1 MRNSRGHGPPGGLH
15 ASHVAQRQ
23 RRAQAAP
30 RWALLA
36 LVASVVAAVLAAC
49 AGGGVP
55 AAPSEVSVTPV
66 AGGLRVDWTSD
77 GTGVTGFK
85 IYRETAET
93 EAARAGGGLAPQT
106 LAEIATAPGD
116 ARRYYDFSVEQ
127 TESYTYAVSA
137 LGAGGESAV
146 TRQSD
151 PEPVTPLPG
160 VEVSIE
166 MVGTG
171 TVTASGGGEVFEC
184 AQACVAAFAH
194 GTEVRLEAAGSGGQ
208 SFATWL
214 EDCSG
219 AGACTFTLD
228 EPRAVVAAFSSN
240 VLRLVLDGDSPVDVA
255 VSPGHGGQGSA
266 VCELGPGGSCG
277 FGYPAPVGVSVNVT
291 LLEAEGRF
299 TGFGSVCTAPQ
310 GRYCVVN
317 SSGGLT
323 ELSIGAVRPP
333 VAGAESYDLF
343 EDRPLD
349 VDAEDGVL
357 ANDVDSPW
365 DTLTAV
371 LVTDV
376 EHGQLILE
384 ADGGFSYSPAPDFN
398 GSDGFEYR
406 ARDAYGNESDVVLV
420 GLSVAAVNDPPS
432 FQIAADPPPYGDG
445 IRLPVEI
452 PGFAS
457 GISRGGG
464 PDEAGQAVAFTVTR
478 IGLEGPVFL
487 QAPAIDP
494 SGTLTFQHQPG
505 TTGTATFEVVLKDDG
520 GVANG
525 GSDTSPPQ
533 TFTITAN
540 PTPRRSL
547 SVALAGSGLATVTST
562 PVGVGCGGQFT
573 AVPRTCAGISDIFDG
588 AVFTLTAVEGVGPF
602 MGWSGACTGTAL
614 TCVVTMDDNKS
625 VVAHFT
631 TSP

>member
-1 MRNSRGHGPPGGLH
+1 MRNSRGQGPSGGLH
-15 ASHVAQRQ
+15 ASHVAQRP
-23 RRAQAAP
+23 RRARAAP
-30 RWALLA
+30 RRALLA
-36 LVASVVAAVLAAC
+36 LVALAAAAVLAAC

-85 IYRETAET
+85 IYRETAEA
-93 EAARAGGGLAPQT
+93 EAARAGGLAPQA
-106 LAEIATAPGD
+106 LAEIATAPSD
-116 ARRYYDFSVEQ
+116 ARRYYDFSVEE

-151 PEPVTPLPG
+151 PEPSTPLPG

-184 AQACVAAFAH
+184 TQACVAAFAQ
-194 GTEVRLEAAGSGGQ
+194 GTEVTLEAAGSGGQ

-228 EPRAVVAAFSSN
+228 EPRSVVAAFSSN

-291 LLEAEGRF
+291 LLEAEGQF

-333 VAGAESYDLF
+333 VASAESYDLF
-343 EDRPLD
+343 EDRPLG
-349 VDAEDGVL
+349 VDAADGVL

-376 EHGQLILE
+376 EHGELILE
-384 ADGGFSYSPAPDFN
+384 ADGGFSYSPALDFN

-406 ARDAYGNESDVVLV
+406 ARDAYGNESGVVQV

-432 FQIAADPPPYGDG
+432 FQIAADPAPYGDG
-445 IRLPVEI
+445 IRPPVAI

-457 GISRGGG
+457 SISRGGG

-478 IGLEGPVFL
+478 IGLEGPLFL

-505 TTGTATFEVVLKDDG
+505 TTGTATFEAVLKDDG

-525 GSDTSPPQ
+525 GSDTSPPL

-547 SVALAGSGLATVTST
+547 SVALAGSGVAAVTST
-562 PVGVGCGGQFT
+562 PVGVGCGAYAG
-573 AVPRTCAGISDIFDG
+573 VPRTCAGASDIIDG
-588 AVFTLTAVEGVGPF
+588 TVFTLTAVEGLGPF
-602 MGWSGACTGTAL
+602 VGWSGACTGTAF
-614 TCVVTMDDNKS
+614 TCVVTMDGDKS

-631 TSP
+631 TFAP